1 MNEIVRPE
9 KTPDAASSYTVHRSR
24 LQVNKHGPRDIF
36 TTCMHTGWIQGRQNS
51 FLEFYLTKKENV
63 ICCSKMYY
71 ILHTTTVIAQS
82 VRDWVEKQRTLGSS
96 YNRRGRCQDTLSAPP
111 WYP

>member
-1 MNEIVRPE
+1 
-9 KTPDAASSYTVHRSR
+9 
-24 LQVNKHGPRDIF
+24 
-36 TTCMHTGWIQGRQNS
+36 
-51 FLEFYLTKKENV
+51 
-63 ICCSKMYY
+63 MYY